1 MRLTW
6 STMLQ
11 HNNNNNYPCLK
22 ASPRETPLKC
32 SSTSQPF
39 PSRLELGLADLPL
52 IRGLRAWALCSK
64 NRQKSGTTPS
74 GGRAPVSPPTGRRT
88 CCRPRP
94 ADVHSSGA
102 WDSGYGLPQAA
113 EGTLVTVA
121 TLKTSE
127 GNGKTQTQCL
137 FLRNDKGSCLYSTS
151 GGTSGG
157 GGWLRGKSVSG
168 TGRRDVSAL
177 QTQTAPS
184 RVRVRSGR
192 RWRKSTHPIGREKR
206 HPDEEVTKKQEKQSK
221 AGLQR
226 LTSPKE
232 EVCQEHRGLRGS
244 PECLQNLSN
253 EGRTRKSMYTD
264 TQDNKTLPEEEVKV
278 EQEEPHKV
286 CQDCVVSQE
295 GEASQKSRGSRG
307 SPDYHE
313 NPSNAESQRKS
324 SHAAGRVKRL
334 PEEEVAEKEEE
345 THKVELQRITSP
357 DEGQKSCGP
366 GGTPGCL
373 QNASNEASIGKSSHV
388 ASQGKRL
395 PDEDVTEKQER
406 GNKLDLACRVSP
418 HERASSKR
426 RGLVGS
432 PQSFLN
438 AFSVDSERKS
448 SHVACRDKR
457 LADEEVT
464 EKQEEPDKVSSE
476 GVASHKGGLCQESP
490 ELGRSLGC
498 LQKLSKEE
506 NARKEG
512 SLRREITETRRE
524 WEENAEE
531 GEEGN
536 GLCQNDP
543 SILLAANPDLES
555 SHSHLKCQR
564 GKDSINIRK
573 RRDEAQHAIQ
583 APFDDI
589 TSRCT
594 EEPYPAGGSTGQAE
608 GEVGRALRSSGAHSE
623 PEHNVTNTTRA
634 SSSFS
639 SFSRKNFRV
648 DCEKGKEADWMPTEF
663 ACGFMV
669 TPAGPCLHNSNPTQP
684 DLGTMATSQ
693 NCTKAEEVEKRGQDR
708 IELESRDVKQEEDW
722 DEEDEFGG
730 FVQAEG
736 GEEGSQGIAVSVPVH
751 CGSSAAF
758 ESSDLSGEL
767 CDWKPTWM
775 GNADAW
781 AAFPQDVG
789 DEGRDLVG
797 QWWPEEAST
806 DRVCHELGLLFVT
819 AFPSVPNSAP
829 RHPADIIP
837 TLTQLLAGSSSH
849 EKRLL
854 DGFHDI
860 SKMSVHKYKRGGGG
874 VSMSRG
880 LLLSSLHMEQPN
892 NESRAVHQWLNRRP
906 SPGLLSPNRY
916 AHNAVAK
923 RRLSCDYNRSSL
935 A

>member
-32 SSTSQPF
+32 SSATQPL
-39 PSRLELGLADLPL
+39 PSRLELGLAGLPL

-64 NRQKSGTTPS
+64 NRQKSGTTLS

-88 CCRPRP
+88 CCSRP
-94 ADVHSSGA
+94 ADVHSSGP
-102 WDSGYGLPQAA
+102 WGSGYGLPQAA
-113 EGTLVTVA
+113 VGALVTVA

-151 GGTSGG
+151 GGASGG
-157 GGWLRGKSVSG
+157 GGWLRGKSGSG
-168 TGRRDVSAL
+168 NARRDGSAL
-177 QTQTAPS
+177 QTQTAAS

-221 AGLQR
+221 AGLQH
-226 LTSPKE
+226 LTSPKG
-232 EVCQEHRGLRGS
+232 EVCQEHRGLRES
-244 PECLQNLSN
+244 TECLQNMSN
-253 EGRTRKSMYTD
+253 EGSTRNSIYTD

-278 EQEEPHKV
+278 EHEEPHKV
-286 CQDCVVSQE
+286 CQDCVVSPE
-295 GEASQKSRGSRG
+295 GEASQKSRGPRG

-324 SHAAGRVKRL
+324 SHAVGRVKRL
-334 PEEEVAEKEEE
+334 AEEEVAEKEEE
-345 THKVELQRITSP
+345 THKLELQRIASP
-357 DEGQKSCGP
+357 DEGACRKSCGL

-373 QNASNEASIGKSSHV
+373 QNTSNETSIGKPSHV

-406 GNKLDLACRVSP
+406 GNKLDLACWVSP
-418 HERASSKR
+418 HKRTFSKR

-432 PQSFLN
+432 PQCFLN

-464 EKQEEPDKVSSE
+464 EEQEEPDKASSE
-476 GVASHKGGLCQESP
+476 GVASPKGGLCQESP

-512 SLRREITETRRE
+512 TLSGEITGTRRE

-555 SHSHLKCQR
+555 
-564 GKDSINIRK
+564 
-573 RRDEAQHAIQ
+573 
-583 APFDDI
+583 FDDI

-608 GEVGRALRSSGAHSE
+608 SEVGRALRSNGVHSE
-623 PEHNVTNTTRA
+623 PEHNVTNTTRT

-639 SFSRKNFRV
+639 SFSRKNFTE
-648 DCEKGKEADWMPTEF
+648 DCVKGKEAEWMPTEF
-663 ACGFMV
+663 ACGFIV
-669 TPAGPCLHNSNPTQP
+669 TPAGPCLHNSNPAQP
-684 DLGTMATSQ
+684 SLGTMATSQ
-693 NCTKAEEVEKRGQDR
+693 NCTEAEEVKKRGKDG
-708 IELESRDVKQEEDW
+708 IELESRDEKQGEDW
-722 DEEDEFGG
+722 DDEDEFGG

-736 GEEGSQGIAVSVPVH
+736 GEEGRQGVAVSVPVH

-758 ESSDLSGEL
+758 ESSDLCGEL
-767 CDWKPTWM
+767 YDWKPTWM

-781 AAFPQDVG
+781 AAFPQDMG
-789 DEGRDLVG
+789 DESRDLVG
-797 QWWPEEAST
+797 RWWREEASS

-837 TLTQLLAGSSSH
+837 TLTEHLAGSSSQ

-860 SKMSVHKYKRGGGG
+860 SKMSVHKYKRGSSG
-874 VSMSRG
+874 VCRS

-892 NESRAVHQWLNRRP
+892 YESRAVHQWLNRRP

-935 A
+935 E